1 MSGSG
6 ATASDSED
14 GRTAGVRARLTSS
27 SEHAI
32 KGRSGIKRVR
42 MNRHDDSQR
51 SGRLV
56 TQPVRPTPCTSSPR
70 ANSLYEKQLTAPAD
84 RPVRTPAHAVAFTT
98 AATLGGA
105 GSVHRQTGMRV
116 AGTLPGDR
124 NHAGSPPATDCRQ
137 NPPPAPPVNHI
148 RCCADHRPAWRR
160 DAGVDIRRA
169 VRSYEPVRLPSSV
182 HHRRMSLDF
191 PARPAVPSPTGGAGI
206 SRFPRKVFPY
216 CSGSVTAQGAETP
229 RDVAV
234 LGVAFRL
241 PPRGSIPGPHIPL
254 STLRP
259 RSYGRRRVTLHHTL
273 PVFTGAEE
281 VQNDTQR
288 TARARGVSPG
298 EPGES
303 HAARC

>member
-1 MSGSG
+1 
-6 ATASDSED
+6 
-14 GRTAGVRARLTSS
+14 
-27 SEHAI
+27 
-32 KGRSGIKRVR
+32 

-84 RPVRTPAHAVAFTT
+84 RPVRTPAHADRLHHRGNSRWRRLGPVAKPACGLP
-98 AATLGGA
+98 AA
-105 GSVHRQTGMRV
+105 
-116 AGTLPGDR
+116 LPGDR

-148 RCCADHRPAWRR
+148 RCCADHRPAWLTRCR
-160 DAGVDIRRA
+160 CRHPPSGQVLRA
-169 VRSYEPVRLPSSV
+169 CATSQLRSSSAYVLGLPGTACGAIP
-182 HHRRMSLDF
+182 HRRSWNLPV
-191 PARPAVPSPTGGAGI
+191 PAL
-206 SRFPRKVFPY
+206 FPY

-259 RSYGRRRVTLHHTL
+259 ALTGGGVSLFTTPCRF
-273 PVFTGAEE
+273 FTGAQE

-298 EPGES
+298 
-303 HAARC
+303 